1 MTSLPLDEC
10 LCDDACCV
18 CVEMNRCVVLYRT
31 CIKTRTHDRQ
41 LLSIVSRCHKRPAKS
56 VSTAGSAISMPAL
69 HSVDS
74 LSASSMLHIF
84 TAGSACRS
92 DIAPKREQAESRRV
106 QQQRLAS
113 QAARA
118 LRTRVRSLS
127 VSRHVPVAH
136 TQTSLL
142 RVQKAQHHRLADRNA
157 QLASVSNSR
166 DVC

>member
-10 LCDDACCV
+10 LCDDTCCV
-18 CVEMNRCVVLYRT
+18 CVEMHRCVMLFRT
-31 CIKTRTHDRQ
+31 CIKTSTHDRQ
-41 LLSIVSRCHKRPAKS
+41 SLSIVSRCHKRPAKS
-56 VSTAGSAISMPAL
+56 VSTAGSAIPMSAL
-69 HSVDS
+69 HSVNS
-74 LSASSMLHIF
+74 LSASMLHIF
-84 TAGSACRS
+84 TAVRACRS
-92 DIAPKREQAESRRV
+92 DVAPKHEQAESRRV

-157 QLASVSNSR
+157 QLASVSNTR
-166 DVC
+166 NIC